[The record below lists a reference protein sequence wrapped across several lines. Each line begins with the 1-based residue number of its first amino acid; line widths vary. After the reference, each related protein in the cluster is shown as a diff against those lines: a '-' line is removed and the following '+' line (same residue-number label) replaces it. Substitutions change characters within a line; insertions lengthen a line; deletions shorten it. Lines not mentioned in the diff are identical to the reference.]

1 MTPELAKELLDAATP
16 GPWERRQC
24 GERHGY
30 GGAPLC
36 GAEIVGP
43 IHAECIDAATADLA
57 AAAPALAELVA
68 GLRYEY
74 AVQVKEGRGYTQYAS
89 SYRSL
94 TTELKDALWEDEP
107 NRALAERWWARLPTC
122 TVRVV
127 RRLVGDPEVAE

>member
-1 MTPELAKELLDAATP
+1 MTPEKAFELKECASP
-16 GPWERRQC
+16 SPWRTD
-24 GERHGY
+24 RHPY
-30 GGAPLC
+30 MGGQRIYEA
-36 GAEIVGP
+36 GNNIIAEGVSGFN
-43 IHAECIDAATADLA
+43 ADLI

-74 AVQVKEGRGYTQYAS
+74 AVQVKEGHGYTQYAR

-107 NRALAERWWARLPTC
+107 NEELAERWWSRLPTC

-127 RRLVGDPEVAE
+127 RRLAGDPEVVS